1 MSVNV
6 IGCGTV
12 VGVSVHAWVYAC
24 MHACMHTVKWY
35 RHPRDRLC
43 AEIPEFINNQKDVLI
58 EESVG
63 FVEDQERQ
71 GKSLDLFIYMV

>member
-1 MSVNV
+1 ML
-6 IGCGTV
+6 G
-12 VGVSVHAWVYAC
+12 C

-43 AEIPEFINNQKDVLI
+43 AEIHKEFINNQKDVLI

-71 GKSLDLFIYMV
+71 GKSLHLFIYMV